1 MDTEQHGPPPGE
13 QGPHAASAVPAA
25 SRMNEESRIPRSL
38 AVRLFVYLVA
48 GHLIAFFFFLLFE
61 LGASRQ

>member
-1 MDTEQHGPPPGE
+1 MDEQTGSSGPR
-13 QGPHAASAVPAA
+13 PARA
-25 SRMNEESRIPRSL
+25 DEEKGFPRSF

-48 GHLIAFFFFLLFE
+48 GHLVAFFFFLIFE